1 MPLGRHIAANLT
13 AQGEALTR
21 DRLRDAIRNTGRSI
35 STDRAGALLA
45 RLKAEGPAAVPEGE
59 AA

>member
-1 MPLGRHIAANLT
+1 MPLGRHIAATLA
-13 AQGEALTR
+13 AQGQPLTR
-21 DRLRDAIRNTGRSI
+21 DRLRDAIRETGRSI

-45 RLKAEGPAAVPEGE
+45 RLKAEVPEGE